1 MIYYTLPI
9 LSFVIAFIRLNK
21 RRCTPLVVILLLLCF
36 VVGALRGEGVGA
48 DYYAYLRIFLHG
60 DETMEAGFS
69 ELIRIIKWFGGD
81 YFHLIVLVFSLSFF
95 TKYYVFRKMSP
106 NPYLSLMIYLGF
118 WFLSYEM
125 NGIRQGLALGFIGVA
140 VYHAWK
146 GKMFFYW
153 IFIGLAISVHNSALV
168 FLPFAFFVG
177 RPCTQGIQLIFLFI
191 YVVLL
196 FVDVLDPLISKIE
209 GDLYAV
215 KKVMDYSM
223 DDFYNGNILYSFS
236 TVHRV
241 MITGLIVY
249 AVPRMKIDDR
259 LKNIFLWSALFN
271 MAIYLLFGQIEIV
284 ATRLSLNYRFVE
296 CMTLAGLPSLPSRK
310 ENRLIIAY
318 LLFGYVL
325 IQVYSVLSIPDG
337 KLIPFHF

>member
-1 MIYYTLPI
+1 
-9 LSFVIAFIRLNK
+9 
-21 RRCTPLVVILLLLCF
+21 
-36 VVGALRGEGVGA
+36 
-48 DYYAYLRIFLHG
+48 
-60 DETMEAGFS
+60 
-69 ELIRIIKWFGGD
+69 
-81 YFHLIVLVFSLSFF
+81 
-95 TKYYVFRKMSP
+95 
-106 NPYLSLMIYLGF
+106 
-118 WFLSYEM
+118 
-125 NGIRQGLALGFIGVA
+125 
-140 VYHAWK
+140 
-146 GKMFFYW
+146 
-153 IFIGLAISVHNSALV
+153 
-168 FLPFAFFVG
+168 
-177 RPCTQGIQLIFLFI
+177 
-191 YVVLL
+191 
-196 FVDVLDPLISKIE
+196 
-209 GDLYAV
+209 
-215 KKVMDYSM
+215 MDYSM

-259 LKNIFLWSALFN
+259 LKNIILWSALFN